1 MRIASLLFFGLIFPL
16 AAARAD
22 YTIKQ
27 KMENSGSTQEI
38 TLRIKETKCRV
49 DANEQTTA
57 IIDSKTG
64 ETTVLIHP
72 NKTFMKL
79 TSEQLQ
85 AQGKAMKELLKDQAN
100 RPPDAALSPTGKTET
115 VNGFETEEYTATLD
129 GMIVTFSIAKNF
141 PNYQKIVT
149 AMYNVQSG
157 PGMEGFRSLSL
168 PPDQYPGMPI
178 RTQVEI
184 MGQKVI
190 TTFESAEESSIPDSE
205 FAIPAD
211 YKELKPAETPA
222 ATPTPGK

>member
-1 MRIASLLFFGLIFPL
+1 MRIACLLFLSLILSP

-27 KMENSGSTQEI
+27 KMENAGSTQEI
-38 TLRIKETKCRV
+38 TLKIKESMCRI

-85 AQGKAMKELLKDQAN
+85 AQGNAMKELLKDQAN
-100 RPPDAALSPTGKTET
+100 HPPDASLSPTGKTET

-141 PNYQKIVT
+141 PHYQEIVT

-178 RTQVEI
+178 RTQVEM
-184 MGQKVI
+184 MGQKV
-190 TTFESAEESSIPDSE
+190 TTTLESAEETSISDSE

-211 YKELKPAETPA
+211 YKELRPAESPA
-222 ATPTPGK
+222 AKPTPGK